1 MMQHRFSRTPL
12 SPRSD
17 APRRLRRRAAAW
29 PAGRWPAPR
38 PRSPRSPPL
47 RSRPRPRTHK
57 AASQALERR
66 VKAAFLYKFL
76 GYADFP
82 AAAFA
87 DSASPV
93 TIGVVGSDEMAAE
106 LAQVVAG
113 RQVRGRP
120 IVVRT
125 LREGEPGQVH
135 LLFVAGSDNARSAR
149 ILRAA
154 LASSAATSSALL
166 PVTECELGLQYGS
179 VINFRII
186 EERVRFDV
194 SLDSAERN
202 NVKLSS
208 RLLTVANRVV
218 KGTS

>member
-1 MMQHRFSRTPL
+1 MIRYRLARTPQSSPP
-12 SPRSD
+12 SPR
-17 APRRLRRRAAAW
+17 RRQAAGRAAAW
-29 PAGRWPAPR
+29 SLVLAAAVFAGGML
-38 PRSPRSPPL
+38 PPPGAYAQQG
-47 RSRPRPRTHK
+47 S
-57 AASQALERR
+57 SQALERR

-82 AAAFA
+82 ASAFA
-87 DSASPV
+87 DGAAPV
-93 TIGVVGSDEMAAE
+93 TIGVIGSDEMAAE
-106 LAQVVAG
+106 LGRVVAG

-125 LREGEPGQVH
+125 LREGDPAPVH
-135 LLFVAGSDNARSAR
+135 LLFVAGSDSARSAR

-154 LASSAATSSALL
+154 SGALL
-166 PVTECELGLQYGS
+166 PVTECELGLQNGS

-218 KGTS
+218 KGNS

>member
-1 MMQHRFSRTPL
+1 MTRHRLIRTPL
-12 SPRSD
+12 TAPSP
-17 APRRLRRRAAAW
+17 ARRRAAGRAALCSLATALAMTAVF
-29 PAGRWPAPR
+29 AGGALPPAPAHAQGG
-38 PRSPRSPPL
+38 S
-47 RSRPRPRTHK
+47 
-57 AASQALERR
+57 SQALERS

-82 AAAFA
+82 ASAFA
-87 DSASPV
+87 DSAAPV
-93 TIGVVGSDEMAAE
+93 TIGVAGSDEMAAE
-106 LAQVVAG
+106 LGRVVAG

-125 LREGEPGQVH
+125 LREGDSVQNAGQIH
-135 LLFVAGSDNARSAR
+135 LLFVAGTDNARAAR
-149 ILRAA
+149 ILRSTQAA
-154 LASSAATSSALL
+154 L

-218 KGTS
+218 KGNS

>member
-1 MMQHRFSRTPL
+1 M
-12 SPRSD
+12 
-17 APRRLRRRAAAW
+17 RRRVVGWSLAWAAAMFVGAAVPPG
-29 PAGRWPAPR
+29 PAFAQ
-38 PRSPRSPPL
+38 S
-47 RSRPRPRTHK
+47 
-57 AASQALERR
+57 ASSEALERR

-106 LAQVVAG
+106 LARVVAG

-120 IVVRT
+120 IAVRT
-125 LREGEPGQVH
+125 LREGDPGQVH
-135 LLFVAGSDNARSAR
+135 LLFVAGSDSARVAR

-154 LASSAATSSALL
+154 APALL
-166 PVTECELGLQYGS
+166 PVTECELGLQHGS

-218 KGTS
+218 KGNS

>member
-1 MMQHRFSRTPL
+1 MIRDRFSRTPQL
-12 SPRSD
+12 PSSVRK
-17 APRRLRRRAAAW
+17 RRLAVGRLAGWSLAWAAALF
-29 PAGRWPAPR
+29 AGAAAVPAPAHAE
-38 PRSPRSPPL
+38 SGS
-47 RSRPRPRTHK
+47 
-57 AASQALERR
+57 SQALERR

-82 AAAFA
+82 ASSFA
-87 DSASPV
+87 DAASPV
-93 TIGVVGSDEMAAE
+93 TIGVVGSDGMAAE
-106 LAQVVAG
+106 LARVVAG
-113 RQVRGRP
+113 RQVRGRQ

-125 LREGEPGQVH
+125 LREGDPAQVH
-135 LLFVAGSDNARSAR
+135 LLFVAGTDSAR
-149 ILRAA
+149 TARVLRAA
-154 LASSAATSSALL
+154 LSAGPAALL
-166 PVTECELGLQYGS
+166 PVTECDSGLQYGS

-218 KGTS
+218 KGNS

>member
-1 MMQHRFSRTPL
+1 V
-12 SPRSD
+12 
-17 APRRLRRRAAAW
+17 
-29 PAGRWPAPR
+29 AGRVAIC
-38 PRSPRSPPL
+38 SLAMALATAAVFVGGVLPPL
-47 RSRPRPRTHK
+47 PAH
-57 AASQALERR
+57 AQGASGQALERS

-82 AAAFA
+82 ASAFA
-87 DSASPV
+87 DSAAPV
-93 TIGVVGSDEMAAE
+93 TIGVLGSEEMAAE
-106 LAQVVAG
+106 LGRVVAG

-125 LREGEPGQVH
+125 LREGDAAQVH
-135 LLFVAGSDNARSAR
+135 LLFVAGNDNARAAR
-149 ILRAA
+149 VLRAA
-154 LASSAATSSALL
+154 GAGSTALL

-218 KGTS
+218 KGNS

>member
-1 MMQHRFSRTPL
+1 MMRHRFSRTLQLPW
-12 SPRSD
+12 S
-17 APRRLRRRAAAW
+17 APARRRMAGCLVGWALAGAAPCTAAAV
-29 PAGRWPAPR
+29 PAAAPVAQGG
-38 PRSPRSPPL
+38 S
-47 RSRPRPRTHK
+47 
-57 AASQALERR
+57 SQALERR

-87 DSASPV
+87 DSTAPV
-93 TIGVVGSDEMAAE
+93 AIGVVGSDEMAAE
-106 LAQVVAG
+106 LARVVAG

-120 IVVRT
+120 IVVRA
-125 LREGEPGQVH
+125 LREGEQVQVH
-135 LLFVAGSDNARSAR
+135 LLFVAGADSTRAAR

-154 LASSAATSSALL
+154 PAALL
-166 PVTECELGLQYGS
+166 PVTECEHGLQFGS

>member
-1 MMQHRFSRTPL
+1 MIRHRLIRSPL
-12 SPRSD
+12 SQPSP
-17 APRRLRRRAAAW
+17 ARRRV
-29 PAGRWPAPR
+29 AGRVAIC
-38 PRSPRSPPL
+38 SLAMALATAAVFVGGILPPL
-47 RSRPRPRTHK
+47 PAH
-57 AASQALERR
+57 AQGASGQALERS

-82 AAAFA
+82 ASAFA
-87 DSASPV
+87 DSAAPV
-93 TIGVVGSDEMAAE
+93 TIGVLGSEEMAAE
-106 LAQVVAG
+106 LGRVVAG

-125 LREGEPGQVH
+125 LREGDAAQVH
-135 LLFVAGSDNARSAR
+135 LLFVAGNDNARAAR
-149 ILRAA
+149 VLRAA
-154 LASSAATSSALL
+154 GAGSTALL

-218 KGTS
+218 KGNS

>member
-1 MMQHRFSRTPL
+1 MIRHRLIRTPL
-12 SPRSD
+12 TAPSP
-17 APRRLRRRAAAW
+17 ARRRAAGRVAFCSLATALAMTAVFVGGALPPV
-29 PAGRWPAPR
+29 PAHAQGG
-38 PRSPRSPPL
+38 SG
-47 RSRPRPRTHK
+47 
-57 AASQALERR
+57 QALERS

-82 AAAFA
+82 ASAFA
-87 DSASPV
+87 DSAAPV
-93 TIGVVGSDEMAAE
+93 TIGVVGSEEMVAE
-106 LAQVVAG
+106 LGRVVAG

-125 LREGEPGQVH
+125 LREGDAAQVH
-135 LLFVAGSDNARSAR
+135 LLFVAGNDNARAAR
-149 ILRAA
+149 VLRSTQAA
-154 LASSAATSSALL
+154 L

-218 KGTS
+218 KGNS

>member
-1 MMQHRFSRTPL
+1 MTQFRFFRAQQPVSVARARQRVVGWSL
-12 SPRSD
+12 
-17 APRRLRRRAAAW
+17 ACAAALFAGSVLPPT
-29 PAGRWPAPR
+29 PAFAQNG
-38 PRSPRSPPL
+38 S
-47 RSRPRPRTHK
+47 
-57 AASQALERR
+57 SQALERR

-87 DSASPV
+87 DSGSPV
-93 TIGVVGSDEMAAE
+93 TIGVVGSDEMAGE
-106 LAQVVAG
+106 LSRVVAG

-125 LREGEPGQVH
+125 LREGDPGQVH
-135 LLFVAGSDNARSAR
+135 LLFVAGSDSVRAGR

-154 LASSAATSSALL
+154 LASATTATTASAML

-218 KGTS
+218 KGNS

>member
-1 MMQHRFSRTPL
+1 MPAR
-12 SPRSD
+12 
-17 APRRLRRRAAAW
+17 RRLLGCSLALAAAVF
-29 PAGRWPAPR
+29 AGGALAP
-38 PRSPRSPPL
+38 S
-47 RSRPRPRTHK
+47 
-57 AASQALERR
+57 AADAQGAGNQALERR

-82 AAAFA
+82 AAAFP
-87 DSASPV
+87 DSAAAV

-106 LAQVVAG
+106 LGRVVAG
-113 RQVRGRP
+113 RLVRGRP
-120 IVVRT
+120 IVVRN
-125 LREGEPGQVH
+125 LREGDIGQVH
-135 LLFVAGSDNARSAR
+135 LLFVAGSDSARAGR

-154 LASSAATSSALL
+154 TTGGSAAML
-166 PVTECELGLQYGS
+166 PVTECELGLQHGS

-218 KGTS
+218 KGNS

>member
-1 MMQHRFSRTPL
+1 MIRHCFSFT
-12 SPRSD
+12 SPPAAR
-17 APRRLRRRAAAW
+17 ARRRVLGRTLAGAAALFASGLAPLA
-29 PAGRWPAPR
+29 PARAQGAGG
-38 PRSPRSPPL
+38 
-47 RSRPRPRTHK
+47 
-57 AASQALERR
+57 AALERR

-87 DSASPV
+87 DGAAPV
-93 TIGVVGSDEMAAE
+93 TIGVVGSDDMVAE
-106 LAQVVAG
+106 LARVVAG

-125 LREGEPGQVH
+125 LREGESGQVH

-154 LASSAATSSALL
+154 PAALL